1 MNQQPGAPGQAAP
14 APDIDAQGAA
24 LAEYTNTAQI
34 EQEKREREAA
44 EEKEVGEWIDRI
56 TNARTFDANARKQ
69 YAIDRRYVNG
79 EAAAAY
85 EVSVNIAG
93 TYVGILESFL
103 YARDPS
109 VDSQPSRAVGP
120 SGQEEARQF
129 GKTLEITLDQLWDR
143 ARLKQ
148 AAKPMVR
155 SALSVGIGWI
165 KIVFLK
171 RTERDPLIE
180 KRIADMQDNLR
191 RVSQLALSVEAGT
204 SENPAADRLEIER
217 QIKGLEAQVEVV
229 KSMGLAIDYVSAEDI
244 QVAPECP
251 TLEQYADSPWI
262 AHRMFFPVCRAKE
275 VAPLLTD
282 EQLKSA
288 TKYRQRKPL
297 PPLSAERDRQDQQV
311 DEKDADAFHV
321 VGEGDESKGSIC
333 VWEVWDRDAMVIR
346 TYVEGVRRWARDVGP
361 PNVKT
366 SRFFPFFQWAPVMT
380 DGLRHPQSLVSRS
393 IPLLN
398 EYHKI
403 RSAYAEHRRRA
414 LPKIGFD
421 RGVVEK
427 GDAEKMEKGAIG
439 EMVGVDLKGAPANAV
454 MWPIPYN
461 PVDMSLYDTGIIRS
475 ELELTWG
482 IQEAL
487 SSSIRTAKTAT
498 EAEIQQG
505 GSESRQGLSRDS
517 LDEMFRDMAIYSA
530 EIAISCLSL
539 EDVQKYA
546 GPEAFWPVEIAATGQ
561 RMTLEQ
567 MAILVRLDIR
577 AGSSGRA
584 ATVIRQERWA
594 QTLPI
599 LKEAI
604 GQIAA
609 DRMSSP
615 EDRANAIEQLVVET
629 LDRAGENIDPARF
642 IPKMGKPIPLLDP
655 NSGQPVMAY
664 LAPGQQMP
672 QPKPPAAPAG
682 PTAPPPGMPAGLPPT

>member
-1 MNQQPGAPGQAAP
+1 MNQPPATPGMLVPP
-14 APDIDAQGAA
+14 MDIDAQGAA
-24 LAEYTNTAQI
+24 LAEYANNAQA
-34 EQEKREREAA
+34 EQEQREREAA
-44 EEKEVGEWIDRI
+44 EEKEVGEWIERVK
-56 TNARTFDANARKQ
+56 NARAFDANARKQ

-79 EAAAAY
+79 EASAAY

-109 VDSQPSRAVGP
+109 VDTQPSRAVGP
-120 SGQEEARQF
+120 SGQEEARLF
-129 GKTLEITLDQLWDR
+129 GKTLEITIDQLWDR

-165 KIVFLK
+165 KVVFLK

-191 RVSQLALSVEAGT
+191 RVSQLALSLEAGT
-204 SENPAADRLEIER
+204 ADDPAQSRLEIER
-217 QIKGLEAQVEVV
+217 QLKGLEAQVEVV

-251 TLEQYADSPWI
+251 TMEQYADSTWI

-275 VAPLLTD
+275 VAPLLSD
-282 EQLKSA
+282 EQLKQA
-288 TKYRQRKPL
+288 TKYRQRKPMA
-297 PPLSAERDRQDQQV
+297 PISAERDKQDTQV
-311 DEKDADAFHV
+311 DDKDADAFHV
-321 VGEGDESKGSIC
+321 IGEGDEGKGSIC

-346 TYVEGVRRWARDVGP
+346 TYVEGVKRWAREVGP

-366 SRFFPFFQWAPVMT
+366 TRFYPFFQWAPVMT

-421 RGVVEK
+421 RGTVEK

-439 EMVGVDLKGAPANAV
+439 EMVGVDLKGQPANAV

-461 PVDMSLYDTGIIRS
+461 PVDMSLYDTSVIRS

-505 GSESRQGLSRDS
+505 GSESRQGLSRDG
-517 LDEMFRDMAIYSA
+517 LDDMFRDIALYSS
-530 EIAISCLSL
+530 EIAISCLST

-546 GPEAFWPVEIAATGQ
+546 GPDAFWPVEIAATGE

-567 MAILVRLDIR
+567 MAILVKLDIR

-594 QTLPI
+594 QIMPI

-604 GQIAA
+604 MQIAA

-615 EDRANAIEQLVVET
+615 EDRANAIEQIVVET

-642 IPKMGKPIPLLDP
+642 IPKMGKPIPLVDP
-655 NSGQPVMAY
+655 NSGQAVMAY

-672 QPKPPAAPAG
+672 QPKPPSAQGPAATPPA
-682 PTAPPPGMPAGLPPT
+682 GMPAGLPPT